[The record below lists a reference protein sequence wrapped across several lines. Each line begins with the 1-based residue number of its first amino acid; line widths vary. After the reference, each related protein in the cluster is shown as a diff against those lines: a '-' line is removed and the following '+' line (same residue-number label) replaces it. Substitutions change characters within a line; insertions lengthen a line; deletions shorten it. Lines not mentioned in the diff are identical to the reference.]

1 MGLGETMIN
10 SDEVKNMRAG
20 KSDVQGAPFNDAV
33 STAVSLGDGI
43 SSTFIIKENG
53 SLWATGNNYA
63 GRLGIGGTQTVGEP
77 ERVGKSYL
85 TMDKYL
91 YSLSVGGE
99 ETPNKPV
106 KDSFNLFDVSTG
118 TGVEAEFNWQ
128 TWNGKEDIVK
138 VDPRS
143 GKITAV
149 GVGTTYVI
157 VNIVG
162 DSVSTAAIKVEVAPS
177 GAKAFPQVA
186 LGNKFSAALRADG
199 TVWTWGNNDYGQLG
213 NGSYNGNT
221 TYPEKV
227 SGLSNIIKIAAA
239 HATQIGRASCRERV

>member
-1 MGLGETMIN
+1 MLF
-10 SDEVKNMRAG
+10 R
-20 KSDVQGAPFNDAV
+20 SDVSMG
-33 STAVSLGDGI
+33 
-43 SSTFIIKENG
+43 
-53 SLWATGNNYA
+53 
-63 GRLGIGGTQTVGEP
+63 
-77 ERVGKSYL
+77 
-85 TMDKYL
+85 M
-91 YSLSVGGE
+91 
-99 ETPNKPV
+99 
-106 KDSFNLFDVSTG
+106 
-118 TGVEAEFNWQ
+118 GVEAEFNWQ

-221 TYPEKV
+221 IYPEKV

-239 HATQIGRASCRERV
+239 HEFMFALDKSGNVWSWGRNHKG